1 MKPLE
6 TADYRNAVALI
17 NRANITG
24 SEVEYVAELKA
35 RLLKHAEVL
44 ERIDEPHTPTMG
56 EIIDLERP
64 GLAQHD

>member
-6 TADYRNAVALI
+6 AADYRNAVALI

-44 ERIDEPHTPTMG
+44 DRIDEPHEPTMG
-56 EIIDLERP
+56 EIIDLER
-64 GLAQHD
+64 GNA